1 MRFKLLLH
9 IIFFSVFSL
18 AQTHE
23 APDDQISP
31 YVVDAVSE
39 NEPST
44 TRERL
49 KQAEYFLDE
58 NISPRSFEEGF
69 QDKYTS
75 ADYDYTRTKPKVSL
89 WDKIKDWLTRFF
101 SKFLVDTDVSAINN
115 ITVWVMRI
123 LAIGV
128 VGLVLYWL
136 LNYVLRKDG
145 NWIFSKKNQEINPE
159 ARTIKENIH
168 EIDLNALISKYEAE
182 KNLRFATR
190 YQYLKL
196 LKIFNDK
203 KLLTW
208 DPDKTNLDYIR
219 ELKGSTHHKTFT
231 RLTHVFDYVWYGD
244 FAVDEETYAKY
255 KNEFHS
261 LIKNYE

>member
-1 MRFKLLLH
+1 MKFKLFLH
-9 IIFFSVFSL
+9 IIFISAFSL
-18 AQTHE
+18 AQSHE
-23 APDDQISP
+23 TPDNQVSP
-31 YVVDAVSE
+31 YVVETVDG
-39 NEPST
+39 NKHLK

-49 KQAEYFLDE
+49 KQSEYHLDE
-58 NISPRSFEEGF
+58 NIRPRSFEDEF
-69 QDKYTS
+69 QEKYTS

-89 WDKIKDWLTRFF
+89 WDKLTDRLARFF
-101 SKFLVDTDVSAINN
+101 SNFLVDTDVSSINN

-123 LAIGV
+123 LSFGI
-128 VGLVLYWL
+128 VGLVLYWAINYL
-136 LNYVLRKDG
+136 LKKDG
-145 NWIFSKKNQEINPE
+145 NWIFSKKNEEINPE
-159 ARTIKENIH
+159 ARTITENIH

-182 KNLRFATR
+182 KNYRFATR

-196 LKIFNDK
+196 LKVFNDK

-219 ELKGSTHHKTFT
+219 ELKGSSHYATFS
-231 RLTHVFDYVWYGD
+231 RLTHIFDYVWYGD
-244 FAVDEETYAKY
+244 FAVDEETYARY